1 MNISGEAKMAGKKE
15 TLHLNTETRP
25 TRVPL
30 DGPRNLLTIPQHL
43 ENPGIH
49 YTWQHEV
56 DVQRFLAAGYDFVTD
71 PITVGDATVNSA
83 SRINA
88 PGNAVVLRYKGDVLY
103 LLGIDQDIYD
113 EDQKRMED
121 QRREVEDQMRRIGE
135 GEYGKVTVGR

>member
-1 MNISGEAKMAGKKE
+1 MAIKKE
-15 TLHLNTETRP
+15 TQHLNTETRP

-43 ENPGIH
+43 EKPGVH

-56 DVQRFLAAGYDFVTD
+56 DVPRFQAAGYDFVTD
-71 PITVGDATVNSA
+71 PIAVGDPTVNTT

-88 PGNAVVLRYKGDVLY
+88 PGNSVVLRYKGDVLY
-103 LLGIDQDIYD
+103 LLAIPEEWYN
-113 EDQKRMED
+113 EDQQRMED
-121 QRREVEDQMRRIGE
+121 QRKATEDQMRRIGD